1 MADTAQRTMSITRS
15 QAGVMTARNV
25 RGGTLVVGDGSDGDF
40 SPSELL
46 LAALASC
53 TAIDV
58 DTLTSRRAEPTSF
71 EVRVDATK
79 VRDEL
84 GNRLQDI
91 VVTFRVAFPEGPAG
105 DAAREVLPE
114 AVRRSHDRLCTVG
127 RTIETGPEIGT
138 LIEDP
143 AG

>member
-1 MADTAQRTMSITRS
+1 
-15 QAGVMTARNV
+15 MTARNV
-25 RGGTLVVGDGSDGDF
+25 RGGTLIVGNGSDGGF
-40 SPSELL
+40 SPTELL

-84 GNRLQDI
+84 GNRLQDL

-114 AVRRSHDRLCTVG
+114 AVRRSHNRLCTVG

-138 LIEDP
+138 RIEDP

>member
-1 MADTAQRTMSITRS
+1 
-15 QAGVMTARNV
+15 MTARNV
-25 RGGTLVVGDGSDGDF
+25 RDGTLVVGDGSDGHF
-40 SPSELL
+40 SPTELL

-84 GNRLQDI
+84 GNRLQDL

-114 AVRRSHDRLCTVG
+114 AVRRSHNRLCTVG
-127 RTIETGPEIGT
+127 RTIETGPAVGT
-138 LIEDP
+138 RIEDP

>member
-1 MADTAQRTMSITRS
+1 
-15 QAGVMTARNV
+15 MTARNV
-25 RGGTLVVGDGSDGDF
+25 RGGTLVVGDGTNEGF
-40 SPSELL
+40 SPTELL
-46 LAALASC
+46 LAAMASC

-58 DTLTSRRAEPTSF
+58 DTLTSRRAEPTAF

-84 GNRLQDI
+84 GNRLQDL
-91 VVTFRVAFPEGPAG
+91 VVTFRLAFPEGPAG

-127 RTIETGPEIGT
+127 RTIETGPAIDT
-138 LIEDP
+138 RIEDP

>member
-1 MADTAQRTMSITRS
+1 
-15 QAGVMTARNV
+15 MTARNV
-25 RGGTLVVGDGSDGDF
+25 RGGTLVVGDGSDGSF
-40 SPSELL
+40 LPTELL

-58 DTLTSRRAEPTSF
+58 DVLTSRRAEPTSF

-84 GNRLQDI
+84 GNRLQDL
-91 VVTFRVAFPEGPAG
+91 VVTFRVGFPEGPAG

-114 AVRRSHDRLCTVG
+114 AVRRSHHRLCTVG
-127 RTIETGPEIGT
+127 RTIETGPGIGT
-138 LIEDP
+138 RIEDP

>member
-1 MADTAQRTMSITRS
+1 MADTAHRTMSVTRS
-15 QAGVMTARNV
+15 EGGVMTARNV
-25 RGGTLVVGDGSDGDF
+25 RGGALVVGDGTNEGF
-40 SPSELL
+40 SPTELL
-46 LAALASC
+46 LAAMASC

-58 DTLTSRRAEPTSF
+58 DTLTSRRAEPTAF
-71 EVRVDATK
+71 EVRADATK

-84 GNRLQDI
+84 GNRLQDL
-91 VVTFRVAFPEGPAG
+91 VVTFRVGFPDGPAG

-127 RTIETGPEIGT
+127 RTIETGPAIDT
-138 LIEDP
+138 RIEDP

>member
-1 MADTAQRTMSITRS
+1 MADTAHRTMSVTRS
-15 QAGVMTARNV
+15 DGGVMTARNV
-25 RGGTLVVGDGSDGDF
+25 RDGTLVVGDGSDERF
-40 SPSELL
+40 SPTELL

-84 GNRLQDI
+84 GNRLQDL

-114 AVRRSHDRLCTVG
+114 AVRRSHNRLCTVG
-127 RTIETGPEIGT
+127 RTIETGPAVGT
-138 LIEDP
+138 RIEDP

>member
-1 MADTAQRTMSITRS
+1 
-15 QAGVMTARNV
+15 MTARNV
-25 RGGTLVVGDGSDGDF
+25 RGGTLVVGDGSDGGF
-40 SPSELL
+40 KPTELL

-58 DTLTSRRAEPTSF
+58 DVLTSRRAEPTSF

-84 GNRLQDI
+84 GNRLQDL

-114 AVRRSHDRLCTVG
+114 AVRRSHNRLCTVG
-127 RTIETGPEIGT
+127 RTIETAPEIGT
-138 LIEDP
+138 RIEDP

>member
-1 MADTAQRTMSITRS
+1 
-15 QAGVMTARNV
+15 MTARNV
-25 RGGTLVVGDGSDGDF
+25 RGGTLVVGNGSDEGF

-58 DTLTSRRAEPTSF
+58 DVLTSRRAEPTSF

-84 GNRLQDI
+84 GNRLQDL

-114 AVRRSHDRLCTVG
+114 AVRRSHNRLCTVG
-127 RTIETGPEIGT
+127 RTIETGPVIGT
-138 LIEDP
+138 RIEDP

>member
-1 MADTAQRTMSITRS
+1 
-15 QAGVMTARNV
+15 MTARNV
-25 RGGTLVVGDGSDGDF
+25 RGGTLVVGDGSDGGF
-40 SPSELL
+40 SPTELL

-58 DTLTSRRAEPTSF
+58 DTLTSRRAEPTAF

-84 GNRLQDI
+84 GNRLQDL
-91 VVTFRVAFPEGPAG
+91 VVTFRLAFPEGPAG

-114 AVRRSHDRLCTVG
+114 AVRRSHDRLCTVS
-127 RTIETGPEIGT
+127 RTIELGT
-138 LIEDP
+138 PVATRVE
-143 AG
+143 G